1 MAITTRIA
9 NFSDQTLGGITAANF
24 DTNVQFVFTNTT
36 ASHLGLPQSDVQIS
50 SYHDVTTREVVRLLG
65 VGVAVNYIII
75 IPPSGSGST
84 GSIINITTIQSTV
97 SSATFT
103 QSFIS
108 NLQTYAATNNITSLT
123 HLLATVNITV
133 SSATVTL
140 LSNAPTLAPT
150 GSSGSSKSKNTDTLV
165 IETVVPIVGF
175 FVLAGVAY
183 GIYYYYHYQ
192 SRKHQVAQV
201 YAS

>member
-1 MAITTRIA
+1 M
-9 NFSDQTLGGITAANF
+9 
-24 DTNVQFVFTNTT
+24 
-36 ASHLGLPQSDVQIS
+36 
-50 SYHDVTTREVVRLLG
+50 LG

-84 GSIINITTIQSTV
+84 GTVLNIATIQSTV
-97 SSATFT
+97 SSPTFT

-108 NLQTYAATNNITSLT
+108 NLQTYAASNNITSLKT
-123 HLLATVNITV
+123 LLASVNITV

-175 FVLAGVAY
+175 FVLAGIAY
-183 GIYYYYHYQ
+183 GVYYFYHT
-192 SRKHQVAQV
+192 RKQQVAEV
-201 YAS
+201 YES